1 MFRIASLPGYTCG
14 AGSCSLRCPAQTT
27 RNEWWLRS
35 LLIIIWIAEVR
46 ITTCD
51 EETAGIPVAE
61 RYRSVL
67 ALCWDLD

>member
-1 MFRIASLPGYTCG
+1 VFRIASLPWYTCG
-14 AGSCSLRCPAQTT
+14 AGSCSLRRPTQTT

-35 LLIIIWIAEVR
+35 LLVIIWIAEVR

-67 ALCWDLD
+67 ALSCDLD